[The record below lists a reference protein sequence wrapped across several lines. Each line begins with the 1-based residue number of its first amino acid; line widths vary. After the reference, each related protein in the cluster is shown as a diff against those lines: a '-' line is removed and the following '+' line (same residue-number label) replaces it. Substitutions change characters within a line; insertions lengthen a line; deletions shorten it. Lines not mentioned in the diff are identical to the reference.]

1 MLRHLRRGNE
11 VSDDKINK
19 MSDDSIIAIPLRNLL
34 AIIFSVAVAV
44 VGYFE
49 VTNRIS
55 LTERHISLMEQE
67 LKLNSEFRI
76 GWPLGEFGA
85 LPTDAEQNRELLAL
99 KDRMAMMWEEI
110 EENDTWIDEFEPPDE
125 VQEAVDRTMDLKVE
139 LAYMTIRVEH
149 LEALMESKLV
159 IGK

>member
-1 MLRHLRRGNE
+1 VLRHLLRGNE
-11 VSDDKINK
+11 VSDDKINQ

-55 LTERHISLMEQE
+55 LTERHIGLMEQE
-67 LKLNSEFRI
+67 VELNSNFRI

-110 EENDTWIDEFEPPDE
+110 EENDTWIDEYEAPEE

-159 IGK
+159 IGN

>member
-1 MLRHLRRGNE
+1 
-11 VSDDKINK
+11 

-55 LTERHISLMEQE
+55 MTERHISLMEQE
-67 LKLNSEFRI
+67 LELNSEFRI

-85 LPTDAEQNRELLAL
+85 LPTDAEQNRELLAI

-110 EENDTWIDEFEPPDE
+110 EENDNWIDEFEPPKE
-125 VQEAVDRTMDLKVE
+125 VQEAVERSMQLE
-139 LAYMTIRVEH
+139 IQLAYMKIRVEH
-149 LEALMESKLV
+149 LEDLMESKLV
-159 IGK
+159 Q

>member
-1 MLRHLRRGNE
+1 
-11 VSDDKINK
+11 

-55 LTERHISLMEQE
+55 LSERHISLMEQE
-67 LKLNSEFRI
+67 LKMNSAFRI

-99 KDRMAMMWEEI
+99 ADRMAMMWEEI
-110 EENDTWIDEFEPPDE
+110 EENDNWIDQFEPPKE
-125 VQEAVDRTMDLKVE
+125 VQETVE
-139 LAYMTIRVEH
+139 RSMQLEIQLAYMKIRVEH
-149 LEALMESKLV
+149 LEDLMDSKLV
-159 IGK
+159 Q

>member
-1 MLRHLRRGNE
+1 
-11 VSDDKINK
+11 

-55 LTERHISLMEQE
+55 LSERHISLMEQE
-67 LKLNSEFRI
+67 LKMNSAFRI

-99 KDRMAMMWEEI
+99 ADRMAMMWEEI
-110 EENDTWIDEFEPPDE
+110 EENDNWIDEFEPPKE
-125 VQEAVDRTMDLKVE
+125 VQETVE
-139 LAYMTIRVEH
+139 RSMQLEIQLAYMKIRVEH
-149 LEALMESKLV
+149 LEDLMDSKLV
-159 IGK
+159 Q

>member
-1 MLRHLRRGNE
+1 
-11 VSDDKINK
+11 

-55 LTERHISLMEQE
+55 MTERHISLMEQE
-67 LKLNSEFRI
+67 LQLNSEFRI

-85 LPTDAEQNRELLAL
+85 LPTDAEQNRELLAI
-99 KDRMAMMWEEI
+99 KDRMEMMWEEI
-110 EENDTWIDEFEPPDE
+110 EENDNWIDEFEPPKE
-125 VQEAVDRTMDLKVE
+125 VQETVE
-139 LAYMTIRVEH
+139 RSMQLEIQLAYMKIRVEH
-149 LEALMESKLV
+149 LEELMESKLV
-159 IGK
+159 E

>member
-1 MLRHLRRGNE
+1 M
-11 VSDDKINK
+11 SDEQINK

-55 LTERHISLMEQE
+55 LSERHISLMEQE
-67 LKLNSEFRI
+67 LKMNSAFRI

-85 LPTDAEQNRELLAL
+85 LPTDAEQNRELLAIR
-99 KDRMAMMWEEI
+99 DRIEMMWEEI
-110 EENDTWIDEFEPPDE
+110 EENDNWIDKFEPPKE
-125 VQEAVDRTMDLKVE
+125 VQEAVDRSMQLE
-139 LAYMTIRVEH
+139 IQLAYMKIRVEH
-149 LEALMESKLV
+149 LEDLMDSKLV
-159 IGK
+159 Q

>member
-1 MLRHLRRGNE
+1 M
-11 VSDDKINK
+11 SDERINK

-55 LTERHISLMEQE
+55 MTERHISLMEQE
-67 LKLNSEFRI
+67 IQMNSKFRI

-85 LPTDAEQNRELLAL
+85 LPTDAEQNRELLAI
-99 KDRMAMMWEEI
+99 KDRMTMMWEEI
-110 EENDTWIDEFEPPDE
+110 EENDNWIDKFEPPKE
-125 VQEAVDRTMDLKVE
+125 VQETVE
-139 LAYMTIRVEH
+139 RSMKLEIQLAYMKIRVEH
-149 LEALMESKLV
+149 LEDLMKSKLV
-159 IGK
+159 Q

>member
-1 MLRHLRRGNE
+1 MSE
-11 VSDDKINK
+11 EKINQ
-19 MSDDSIIAIPLRNLL
+19 MSDDSIIAIPLRNLI
-34 AIIFSVAVAV
+34 AIIFAVAVAV
-44 VGYFE
+44 IGYFE

-55 LTERHISLMEQE
+55 MTERHISLMEQE

-76 GWPLGEFGA
+76 GWPLGEFGS

-159 IGK
+159 IGQ

>member
-1 MLRHLRRGNE
+1 M
-11 VSDDKINK
+11 SDEQINK

-55 LTERHISLMEQE
+55 MSERHISLMEQE
-67 LKLNSEFRI
+67 LKMNSQFRI

-99 KDRMAMMWEEI
+99 ADRMAMMWEEI
-110 EENDTWIDEFEPPDE
+110 EENDNWIDEFEPPKE
-125 VQEAVDRTMDLKVE
+125 VQETVDRSMQLE
-139 LAYMTIRVEH
+139 IQLAYMKIRVEH
-149 LEALMESKLV
+149 LEDLMDSKLV
-159 IGK
+159 Q

>member
-1 MLRHLRRGNE
+1 
-11 VSDDKINK
+11 

-55 LTERHISLMEQE
+55 MSERHISLMEQE
-67 LKLNSEFRI
+67 LKMNSAFRI

-85 LPTDAEQNRELLAL
+85 LPTDAEQNRELLAI
-99 KDRMAMMWEEI
+99 KDRIEMMWEEI
-110 EENDTWIDEFEPPDE
+110 EENDNWIDEFEPPKE
-125 VQEAVDRTMDLKVE
+125 VQETVDRSMQLE
-139 LAYMTIRVEH
+139 IQLAYMKIRVEH
-149 LEALMESKLV
+149 LEDLMESKLV
-159 IGK
+159 Q

>member
-1 MLRHLRRGNE
+1 M
-11 VSDDKINK
+11 SDEQINK

-55 LTERHISLMEQE
+55 LSERHISLMEQE
-67 LKLNSEFRI
+67 LKMNSAFRI

-85 LPTDAEQNRELLAL
+85 LPTDAEQNRELLAI
-99 KDRMAMMWEEI
+99 KDRIEMMWEEI
-110 EENDTWIDEFEPPDE
+110 EENDNWIDEFEPPKE
-125 VQEAVDRTMDLKVE
+125 VQETVDRSMQLE
-139 LAYMTIRVEH
+139 IQLAYMKIRVEH
-149 LEALMESKLV
+149 LEDLMDSKLV
-159 IGK
+159 Q

>member
-1 MLRHLRRGNE
+1 
-11 VSDDKINK
+11 VSDEKINK

-55 LTERHISLMEQE
+55 LSERHISLMEQE
-67 LKLNSEFRI
+67 LKMNSAFRI

-85 LPTDAEQNRELLAL
+85 LPTDAEQNRELLAI
-99 KDRMAMMWEEI
+99 KDRIEMMWEEI
-110 EENDTWIDEFEPPDE
+110 EENDNWIDEFEPPKE
-125 VQEAVDRTMDLKVE
+125 VQETVDRSMQLE
-139 LAYMTIRVEH
+139 IQLAYMKIRVEH
-149 LEALMESKLV
+149 LEDLMESKLV
-159 IGK
+159 Q

>member
-1 MLRHLRRGNE
+1 
-11 VSDDKINK
+11 VSDEQINK

-55 LTERHISLMEQE
+55 LSERHISLMEQE

-85 LPTDAEQNRELLAL
+85 LPTDAEQNRELLAI

-110 EENDTWIDEFEPPDE
+110 EENDSWIDDFQPPKE
-125 VQEAVDRTMDLKVE
+125 VQETVDRAMELE
-139 LAYMTIRVEH
+139 IQLAYMKIRVEH
-149 LEALMESKLV
+149 LEDLMDSKLV
-159 IGK
+159 Q

>member
-1 MLRHLRRGNE
+1 M
-11 VSDDKINK
+11 SDEKINK

-55 LTERHISLMEQE
+55 LSERHISLMEQE
-67 LKLNSEFRI
+67 LKMNSAFRI

-85 LPTDAEQNRELLAL
+85 LPTDAEQNRELLAI
-99 KDRMAMMWEEI
+99 KDRIEMMWEEI
-110 EENDTWIDEFEPPDE
+110 EENDNWIDEFEPPKE
-125 VQEAVDRTMDLKVE
+125 VQETVDRSMQLE
-139 LAYMTIRVEH
+139 IQLAYMKIRVEH
-149 LEALMESKLV
+149 LEDLMDSKLV
-159 IGK
+159 Q

>member
-1 MLRHLRRGNE
+1 
-11 VSDDKINK
+11 
-19 MSDDSIIAIPLRNLL
+19 
-34 AIIFSVAVAV
+34 
-44 VGYFE
+44 
-49 VTNRIS
+49 
-55 LTERHISLMEQE
+55 MEQE

-149 LEALMESKLV
+149 LESLMESKLV
-159 IGK
+159 IGQ

>member
-1 MLRHLRRGNE
+1 M
-11 VSDDKINK
+11 SDDKINK

-55 LTERHISLMEQE
+55 MSERHISLMEQE
-67 LKLNSEFRI
+67 LKLNSAFRI

-110 EENDTWIDEFEPPDE
+110 EENDTWIDDFEPPEE
-125 VQEAVDRTMDLKVE
+125 VQEAVNRTQDLQIE
-139 LAYMTIRVEH
+139 LAYMKIRVEH
-149 LEALMESKLV
+149 LEGLMQSKLV
-159 IGK
+159 VGE

>member
-1 MLRHLRRGNE
+1 
-11 VSDDKINK
+11 

-55 LTERHISLMEQE
+55 MTERHISLMEQE
-67 LKLNSEFRI
+67 LSLNSEFRI

-85 LPTDAEQNRELLAL
+85 LPTDAEQNRELLAI

-110 EENDTWIDEFEPPDE
+110 EENDSWIDEFEPPTE
-125 VQEAVDRTMDLKVE
+125 VQEAVDRSLQLE
-139 LAYMTIRVEH
+139 IQLAYMKIRVEH
-149 LEALMESKLV
+149 LEDLMDSKLV
-159 IGK
+159 Q

>member
-1 MLRHLRRGNE
+1 
-11 VSDDKINK
+11 

-55 LTERHISLMEQE
+55 MTERHISLMEQE
-67 LKLNSEFRI
+67 LKMNSEFRI

-85 LPTDAEQNRELLAL
+85 LPTDAEQNRELLAI

-110 EENDTWIDEFEPPDE
+110 EENDNWIDQFEPPKE
-125 VQEAVDRTMDLKVE
+125 VQEAVDRSMQLE
-139 LAYMTIRVEH
+139 IQLAYMKIRVEH
-149 LEALMESKLV
+149 LEDLMDSKL
-159 IGK
+159 IQ

>member
-1 MLRHLRRGNE
+1 MLRHSVRGNK
-11 VSDDKINK
+11 VSDEQINK
-19 MSDDSIIAIPLRNLL
+19 MSDDSIIAIPLRNLI

-55 LTERHISLMEQE
+55 LTERHIGLMEQE
-67 LKLNSEFRI
+67 LSLNSEFRI

-85 LPTDAEQNRELLAL
+85 LPTDAEQNRELLAI

-110 EENDTWIDEFEPPDE
+110 EENDHWIDEFKPPQE
-125 VQEAVDRTMDLKVE
+125 VQEAVERSRELE
-139 LAYMTIRVEH
+139 IQLAYMKIRVEH
-149 LEALMESKLV
+149 LEDLVESNLLK
-159 IGK
+159 

>member
-1 MLRHLRRGNE
+1 
-11 VSDDKINK
+11 

-34 AIIFSVAVAV
+34 AIVFSVAVAV

-55 LTERHISLMEQE
+55 LSERHISLMEQE
-67 LKLNSEFRI
+67 LKMNSAFRI

-99 KDRMAMMWEEI
+99 ADRMAMMWEEI
-110 EENDTWIDEFEPPDE
+110 EENDNWIDQFEPPKE
-125 VQEAVDRTMDLKVE
+125 VQETVE
-139 LAYMTIRVEH
+139 RSMQLEIQLAYMKIRVEH
-149 LEALMESKLV
+149 LEDLMDSKLV
-159 IGK
+159 Q